1 MCGDNRINV
10 RLAAQIL
17 FETTTKTLQLFSK
30 QGLLRSK
37 NWEVISEFMMLS
49 DSWFDLFNSKV
60 PADEKSSRDA
70 YERHLAFQKKILD
83 TIITTTYTMREG
95 NTDHFYQF
103 QKGLIITSKSLSE
116 FYEISHEK
124 YNISHLFTYRL
135 NQDCL
140 EHFFGC
146 VRQGRRWSS
155 G

>member
-70 YERHLAFQKKILD
+70 YELIKKKFW
-83 TIITTTYTMREG
+83 TP
-95 NTDHFYQF
+95 
-103 QKGLIITSKSLSE
+103 
-116 FYEISHEK
+116 
-124 YNISHLFTYRL
+124 
-135 NQDCL
+135 
-140 EHFFGC
+140 
-146 VRQGRRWSS
+146 
-155 G
+155 